1 VAELLPAGGIALL
14 LASVILYLLN
24 ANRADRVEHR
34 KERQEWDQRYRDLD
48 TTASEKIRAL
58 DAQVDQLEKELR
70 TQTLR
75 ADRAEAK
82 LEGHAEG
89 TLEARQARQER
100 T

>member
-1 VAELLPAGGIALL
+1 MELLPAGGIALL

-34 KERQEWDQRYRDLD
+34 KERQEWDQRFRELD
-48 TTASEKIRAL
+48 TSASEKIRAL
-58 DAQVDQLEKELR
+58 DAEVDRLEREVR

-82 LEGHAEG
+82 LEAHAEV
-89 TLEARQARQER
+89 THEARQAREGR